1 MELALAGNLVHK
13 NLMVSISDF
22 IRRWNTSPFADINL
36 KPWEITENAPSII
49 RSMLSNL
56 ADEYDIQDDIA
67 KHESAI
73 VEAGAV
79 LKGPIVLGPNT
90 FVAANAYLRGGVFLD
105 ENCIVGPSC
114 ELKTTFMFEGSK
126 VAHLSFVG
134 DSLIGS
140 DANIEAGA
148 IIANYRNE
156 MDDKKIRIVWN
167 ETIIETNATKFGA
180 LIGDHVRIGANAAIA
195 PGAILERGHRLTRLG
210 KIDQHPDPLE

>member
-1 MELALAGNLVHK
+1 MK
-13 NLMVSISDF
+13 ISDF
-22 IRRWNTSPFADINL
+22 IGRWDASPFANL
-36 KPWEITENAPSII
+36 GMKPWEVTENAPSVI
-49 RSMLSNL
+49 RSLVSSL
-56 ADEYDIQDDIA
+56 GDEYDVQGDVA

-114 ELKTTFMFEGSK
+114 ELKTSFMFHGSK

-140 DANIEAGA
+140 EANIEAGA

-167 ETIIETNATKFGA
+167 GSLIETNSTKFGA
-180 LIGDHVRIGANAAIA
+180 LIGDQVRIGANAVIA
-195 PGAILERGHRLTRLG
+195 PGAILERGLRLTRLG
-210 KIDQHPDPLE
+210 KIDQHPNPIE